1 MRPLVRNSLYRKL
14 ISATALSMLGDKLF
28 YIALLTYASSLE
40 NPVLAISIVSISVYI
55 PNFTTFIMGN
65 VANRIQKKAEALI
78 FSMVFRCVLYFVIS
92 ILMGFTSAFWIVIVV
107 SVISTLSAI
116 AGTFELTA
124 QTPFIQ
130 QIVPEDELE
139 EAMGVDNSIQGTIS
153 FFANFVSAILVMI
166 LSFQLFSV
174 VNATIFACAGIIVA
188 SMLAK
193 LRPIQKEKI
202 VPDNNQSFKRD
213 LVNNFKDVI
222 KSNIFSAVLALLLLN
237 AALAAYVAILPILLN
252 TKPSLVIG
260 NFGFSI
266 ALYEG
271 VIGITAVLGGL
282 VMPIILK
289 KVPMTIVLII
299 CAIFASLLGVVLI
312 VGNSATIIA
321 MIIPTTLSVA
331 ACSAKFGKLI
341 LESTTPEKLAGFN
354 GVVMTFSSGG
364 QPIIVGV
371 MLLAANVFANNIA
384 VGIIIV
390 ISIIS
395 IVASLFYAFK
405 IKQKKVTLDSDRTK
419 LLCPS

>member
-1 MRPLVRNSLYRKL
+1 
-14 ISATALSMLGDKLF
+14 MLGDKLF